1 MSDQLKKTQLLVLG
15 GGPGGY
21 PAAFLAADLGLEVTL
36 VDAKM
41 NPGGICLFEGCIP
54 SKTLLHAAS
63 LIHEME
69 AADKIGLTFGKPK
82 IDIDKL
88 RDFKDGVV
96 SKLTGGL
103 GMLQSKRKVSFVRGV
118 GTLASPNT
126 VVVKLHDGGEQTIEF
141 ENLIIAT
148 GSSPTRL
155 PFIDHDSEHV
165 WDSTDALT
173 LSEVPPRLLVIG
185 GGYIGMEMGTVYS
198 ALGSEVTV
206 VEAMGSIIAAAD
218 SDLVTPVFA
227 AAKRRFK
234 DVLVSTKVTE
244 VTQQDDGMHVKLL
257 GVDLEHPE
265 QVFDKVLVSVGRT
278 PNSRNIG
285 LEHTSVEIDEK
296 GFIKTDH
303 QRRTNESH
311 IFAIGDVAGEPMLAH
326 KASYEGRIAA
336 QVVAGKAAAYDA
348 KCIPAVV
355 FTDPELAWVG
365 HTETEAR
372 NNNIPFK
379 IAAFPWS
386 AAGRATSLDRN
397 DGLTKMIVD
406 PNSEVILGIG
416 IVGVGA
422 GELIAEGAL
431 AIEMGCTIT
440 DMKMTVHAHPTLSE
454 TVMESAEVYHGHS
467 AHYMARQGR

>member
-1 MSDQLKKTQLLVLG
+1 MSEQHTKTQLLVLG

-21 PAAFLAADLGLEVTL
+21 PAAFLASDLGLQVTL
-36 VDAKM
+36 VDAKP

-54 SKTLLHAAS
+54 SKTLLHAAK
-63 LIHEME
+63 LINEL
-69 AADKIGLTFGKPK
+69 ADARKMGLDFAPPA
-82 IDIDKL
+82 IDLDQL
-88 RDFKDGVV
+88 RDFKNGVV
-96 SKLTGGL
+96 GKLTGGL
-103 GMLQSKRKVSFVRGV
+103 GSLKKRRNVEFVRGR
-118 GTLASPNT
+118 GAITAANQ
-126 VVVKLHDGGEQTIEF
+126 VVVELQEGGRQIIDF
-141 ENLIIAT
+141 ESLIIAT

-155 PFIDHDSEHV
+155 PFINHDSPHV
-165 WDSTDALT
+165 WDSTAALE
-173 LSEVPPRLLVIG
+173 LREVPRRLLVIG

-206 VEAMGSIIAAAD
+206 VESLGSIIASAD
-218 SDLVTPVFA
+218 PDLVLPVFTR
-227 AAKRRFK
+227 AKTRFK
-234 DVLVSTKVTE
+234 DILINTKVTE
-244 VTQQDDGMHVKLL
+244 VVEKDDGLHVKLL

-265 QVFDKVLVSVGRT
+265 RVYDKVLVSVGRR
-278 PNSRNIG
+278 PNTANIG
-285 LEHTSVEIDEK
+285 LENTAVEVDEK

-303 QRRTNESH
+303 QRRTREPH

-326 KASYEGRIAA
+326 KASYEGRVAA
-336 QVVAGKAAAYDA
+336 EVLAGKTAAYDP
-348 KCIPAVV
+348 KCIPAVC

-365 HTETEAR
+365 LTETEALNR
-372 NNNIPFK
+372 SIPFK

-397 DGLTKMIVD
+397 DGLTKIIVD
-406 PNSEVILGIG
+406 PNNELILGMG

-440 DMKMTVHAHPTLSE
+440 DLRMTVHAHPTLSE

-467 AHYMARQGR
+467 AHYIPRK